1 MELRL
6 IALGDGYIS
15 LQEPAPPENTS
26 ELRLFLW
33 AVVLCHRSSPLRA
46 GKNSGPDEPP
56 LGLST
61 IAPPTTTSS
70 DLDTAPVQRIHSTQV
85 RLVFSALLVESVCN

>member
-33 AVVLCHRSSPLRA
+33 VVVLCHRSSPLRA

-56 LGLST
+56 LGPSNDY
-61 IAPPTTTSS
+61 IIRSRHGTSPENPQYPS
-70 DLDTAPVQRIHSTQV
+70 MTARVGCV
-85 RLVFSALLVESVCN
+85 V